1 MSANIIGIVAVFCVV
16 LVMIGVV
23 ITVFVPNLLSPAP
36 APAPAPGTD
45 ADFTSTASASSP
57 APAPDDDESVDKAE
71 DDTVEDDTVED
82 DGRCGPNHGD
92 KKCTGKQC
100 CSKSGWC
107 GGEKGTNSNWCINI
121 NKGWWNGKYD
131 GEEKAPDLVI
141 STPGGYNLHKK
152 KYLPTADGTDVDWST
167 GEVRPTFGKKV
178 TKVSKCKRRCDD
190 LDACKGFTYKP
201 AIVPNKRK
209 CWLKTDM
216 VQTATLTDSDKYDT
230 YVKE

>member
-1 MSANIIGIVAVFCVV
+1 MSAKIIGIVAVFCVV

-23 ITVFVPNLLSPAP
+23 VTVFAPNLLSPAP

-45 ADFTSTASASSP
+45 ATASARSP
-57 APAPDDDESVDKAE
+57 APAPGDDESVDKA
-71 DDTVEDDTVED
+71 EDDTVED

-100 CSKSGWC
+100 CSESGWC

-131 GEEKAPDLVI
+131 GEEKAPDRVI
-141 STPGGYNLHKK
+141 STSGGYNLHKK

-167 GEVRPTFGKKV
+167 GQVRPTFGMKV
-178 TKVSKCKRRCDD
+178 TKVSKCKLRCDD

>member
-1 MSANIIGIVAVFCVV
+1 MSAKIIGIVAVFCVV

-23 ITVFVPNLLSPAP
+23 VTVFAPNLLSPAP

-45 ADFTSTASASSP
+45 ATASARSP
-57 APAPDDDESVDKAE
+57 APAPGDDESVDKA
-71 DDTVEDDTVED
+71 EDDTVED

-100 CSKSGWC
+100 CSESGWC

-141 STPGGYNLHKK
+141 STSGGYNLHKK

-167 GEVRPTFGKKV
+167 GQVRPTFGKKV
-178 TKVSKCKRRCDD
+178 TKVSECKLRCDD